1 MASILVII
9 VILAL
14 GVLAFFKIPIVQ
26 ALATI
31 VVALVSSFVAFGYYE
46 IVGNLLAGFVEG
58 LAAWAQTIS
67 FLLLFILVFAVLQTG
82 VITLL
87 KGKIS
92 LGHLVEQ
99 IGRPICGLVLGW
111 ITAGVLLN
119 AMWLAPLGSSLPY
132 SRFDS
137 SRPEPEAPQG
147 VLLNADGM
155 VAGWFQMISGGSFR
169 AIHKPA
175 SFGVVRAGFLDQM
188 SLCRLDEKITRAT
201 KETALKAP
209 KKNGVW
215 ESPVGLLDGEGQA
228 LENSDGQQLM
238 VVRLGISKKAVREG
252 PFNLA
257 QVSVVCKSRDGSGPT
272 VTGRGEAV
280 YPIGYLTTP
289 KQVELKSLTAEIS
302 IDADKVKEST
312 QWIDFVVPVP
322 RDMVPVLGRFKLNN
336 AALLSSAVS
345 AEEVPE
351 PSDFGDVVKSK
362 KASATTGAETN
373 ETEAP

>member
-46 IVGNLLAGFVEG
+46 ILGNLLAGFVEG

-82 VITLL
+82 VVTLL
-87 KGKIS
+87 RGKIS
-92 LGHLVEQ
+92 LGQLAEQ

-111 ITAGVLLN
+111 IAAGVLLT

-137 SRPEPEAPQG
+137 SRPEPKAPQG

-155 VAGWFQMISGGSFR
+155 VAGWFQMVSGGSFR

-188 SLCRLDEKITRAT
+188 SLCGLNEKIARAT
-201 KETALKAP
+201 KESALKAP
-209 KKNGVW
+209 KKDGVW
-215 ESPVGLLDGEGQA
+215 ESPVGLVDAEGQSVA
-228 LENSDGQQLM
+228 SADGQQLM
-238 VVRLGISKKAVREG
+238 VVRLGISKKALREG
-252 PFNLA
+252 PFSLA
-257 QVSVVCKSRDGSGPT
+257 QVSVVCQSRDGSGPT

-280 YPIGYLTTP
+280 YPIGYLTAP
-289 KQVELKSLTAEIS
+289 KQMESKSLAAEIS
-302 IDADKVKEST
+302 IEADKVKDST

-322 RDMVPVLGRFKLNN
+322 RDMAPALGRFKLNN
-336 AALLSSAVS
+336 AVLLSSAVS
-345 AEEVPE
+345 AEEAPE
-351 PSDFGDVVKSK
+351 PSDFGNVVKSK
-362 KASATTGAETN
+362 KASAASGAEAN
-373 ETEAP
+373 ET